1 MTYITYFSSSNNNL
15 NLDNLSYD
23 DTDIDDNLDQVRVV
37 YEYLFV
43 STQSLKQKNKYLLKF
58 IHDLVQVNSES
69 VNRFLKD
76 DAINDLD
83 ISLLKSILIM
93 TNNVELLTESR
104 KKVEMIYNEKFQ
116 QLI

>member
-15 NLDNLSYD
+15 NLDNLSFD
-23 DTDIDDNLDQVRVV
+23 DNVIEDNLDQVRVV

-58 IHDLVQVNSES
+58 IHDLIPVNSATID
-69 VNRFLKD
+69 RFLKD
-76 DAINDLD
+76 EAIIDLD

-93 TNNVELLTESR
+93 TNNVECLVESR
-104 KKVEMIYNEKFQ
+104 KKVEFIYNEKFK